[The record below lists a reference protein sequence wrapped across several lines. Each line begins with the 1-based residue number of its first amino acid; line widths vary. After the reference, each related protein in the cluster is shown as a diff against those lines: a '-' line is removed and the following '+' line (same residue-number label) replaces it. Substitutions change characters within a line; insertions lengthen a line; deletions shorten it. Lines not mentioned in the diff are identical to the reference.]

1 MAFRAGIWSLV
12 ALIAR
17 VGVGGIFIAHGYD
30 KLQDLGAVE
39 GFFGSLGVPRPE
51 IAATAVAYVEVVGG
65 GLMVIGLLLP
75 IAGTLLA
82 GVVVGAWWFVQRPEA
97 VLVSPVDT
105 YELQLGL
112 AVAALMIAFSGGGKV
127 SADHL
132 IASVARRVRDARAD
146 SRSYQAD
153 YQSYAPTPGYPAAE
167 QPTGQYYLVDE
178 PTSATQAGRAT
189 DYLPDPSLYRR
200 GRADR

>member
-1 MAFRAGIWSLV
+1 MPAFRAGLWSLV

-30 KLQDLGAVE
+30 KLQDLSAVE

-51 IAATAVAYVEVVGG
+51 IAATAVAYVEVAAG

-82 GVVVGAWWFVQRPEA
+82 AVVVGAWWYVQRPEA

-105 YELQLGL
+105 YELQLAL

-127 SADHL
+127 SVDHL
-132 IASVARRVRDARAD
+132 IASIVHRVRDARAD
-146 SRSYQAD
+146 ARMYQTD
-153 YQSYAPTPGYPAAE
+153 YQTYSPTSGYPTSE
-167 QPTGQYYLVDE
+167 QSTGQYY
-178 PTSATQAGRAT
+178 P
-189 DYLPDPSLYRR
+189 
-200 GRADR
+200 